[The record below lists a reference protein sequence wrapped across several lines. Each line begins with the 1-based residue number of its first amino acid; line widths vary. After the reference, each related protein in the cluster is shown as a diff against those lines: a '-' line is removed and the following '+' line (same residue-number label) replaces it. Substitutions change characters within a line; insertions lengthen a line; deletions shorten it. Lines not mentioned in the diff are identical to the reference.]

1 MALQKLKLSRIY
13 KDLDLSFTAN
23 ALSGDIGK
31 KFDVNAVKQ
40 SAKSLLLT
48 KPSEKFFHPER
59 GSMLEQYLFE
69 PMSPGLEISLSKTIE
84 LLLTNY
90 EPRCEI
96 IDINVNANYDLNY
109 YTVTLNF
116 SVIGINEP
124 QQLTVQL
131 SRLR

>member
-40 SAKSLLLT
+40 SVKSLLLT

-59 GSMLEQYLFE
+59 GSMLEPVSYTHLTL
-69 PMSPGLEISLSKTIE
+69 PTI
-84 LLLTNY
+84 LL
-90 EPRCEI
+90 
-96 IDINVNANYDLNY
+96 V
-109 YTVTLNF
+109 
-116 SVIGINEP
+116 
-124 QQLTVQL
+124 
-131 SRLR
+131 